1 MTGLAQM
8 IARRTIRATHGRRAA
23 AGFTLVELVGV
34 MVILVVILTAVT
46 ALFISGSQ
54 AEVDLNRRFQ
64 AQQEARLATDRMRQ
78 EVHCASDLT
87 LTNPTS
93 VTITLPAACPT
104 SGGSIA
110 TVTYST
116 SMLSTERYE
125 VQRNGQ
131 VIADYVTTGNVFSY
145 IAPSVDT
152 LGKLHVDF
160 PVNVF
165 PAEQWKQ
172 WRLATD
178 IVLRNTVRA

>member
-1 MTGLAQM
+1 MRHLAQT
-8 IARRTIRATHGRRAA
+8 IARRTIRPAFRHGGEP
-23 AGFTLVELVGV
+23 GFTLVELVGV
-34 MVILVVILTAVT
+34 MLILVVILTAVT
-46 ALFISGSQ
+46 ALFISGSR

-87 LTNPTS
+87 LTSAAS

-104 SGGSIA
+104 AGGSVT

-116 SMLSTERYE
+116 NLVSAERFE

-131 VIADYVTTGNVFSY
+131 VIADFLTTGNVFSY
-145 IAPSVDT
+145 VPPST
-152 LGKLHVDF
+152 EALGKLHLDF
-160 PVNVF
+160 PVNIF
-165 PAEQWKQ
+165 PAEAWKQ